1 MLIKDIMT
9 KKIITAPSKMSIG
22 DAKKILKENR
32 FRRLPVVDNGKLL
45 GIVTEDRLDRVS
57 PSGGAPLLWQ
67 VGYLI
72 SHTTL
77 KDVMEKSVVT
87 IDPEATV
94 EQGVALAQSRK
105 VGALLV
111 LKNDK
116 LVGIVT
122 TNDFFYN
129 VLNPVLGI
137 GQTGSRIIV
146 NGGGDGKS
154 AEKIIGA
161 INKLGVDIKMM
172 VTMAPPRTKSTDLI
186 IQLSS
191 KSATEV
197 IKTLEKLGFS
207 AGVRAR

>member
-1 MLIKDIMT
+1 MLVKDIMT
-9 KKIITAPSKMSIG
+9 KKVITAPSKTSIG
-22 DAKKILKENR
+22 DAKKILREHR

-45 GIVTEDRLDRVS
+45 GIVTEDRLDRVA

-87 IDPEATV
+87 IEPDATV
-94 EQGVALAQSRK
+94 EQGVALAQSK
-105 VGALLV
+105 KIGALLV
-111 LKNDK
+111 VKNGK

-129 VLNPVLGI
+129 VLNPVLGV
-137 GQTGSRIIV
+137 GQTGSRIII
-146 NGGGDGKS
+146 NGGGEGKS

-161 INKLGVDIKMM
+161 INKLGVDIKIQK
-172 VTMAPPRTKSTDLI
+172 PGPHST
-186 IQLSS
+186 
-191 KSATEV
+191 V
-197 IKTLEKLGFS
+197 IEQKCCRGN
-207 AGVRAR
+207 

>member
-9 KKIITAPSKMSIG
+9 KKIVTATSNTSIG
-22 DAKKILKENR
+22 DAKKILREHK

-45 GIVTEDRLDRVS
+45 GIVTEDRLDRVA

-77 KDVMEKSVVT
+77 KDVMEKNIVC

-94 EQGVALAQSRK
+94 EQGVTLAQSK
-105 VGALLV
+105 KIGALLV
-111 LKNDK
+111 CKNEK
-116 LVGIVT
+116 LLGIVT

-137 GQTGSRIIV
+137 GQTGNRIIV
-146 NGGGDGKS
+146 YGGGEGKS

-161 INKLGVDIKMM
+161 INKLGVDIKVM
-172 VTMAPPRTKSTDLI
+172 VTMMPPRTKSNDLI
-186 IQLSS
+186 LQLAS
-191 KSATEV
+191 KSSSQV
-197 IKTLEKLGFS
+197 IEILKQMGFD
-207 AGVRAR
+207 AELRAR